1 MPMSILLVRHGE
13 TLLNA
18 SRTVQ
23 PADTPLAA
31 RGWAQARAIAKR
43 LLAGADIAAIVS
55 SDLPRARQTAEAI
68 AEACGLPIV
77 FEPLLQ
83 ERNFGDL
90 RGRPYDT
97 LGFDLVTL
105 VDAPPGG
112 ESAAMFRARV
122 ALAFARVAALRG
134 GIDGDLAVVTHGLVI
149 GAMLDGYAL
158 LSAAQSMPE
167 RLANTSLTRLS
178 ATPPHRVALLNCT
191 VHLDGAFD
199 DDPQSLSGG

>member
-1 MPMSILLVRHGE
+1 MSILLVRHGE

-23 PADTPLAA
+23 PADTPLSA
-31 RGWAQARAIAKR
+31 RGRAQASALAKR
-43 LLAGADIAAIVS
+43 LAGADIAAIVS

-68 AEACGLPIV
+68 AQACGLSIV
-77 FEPLLQ
+77 LEPLLQ

-97 LGFDLVTL
+97 LGFDLTTL
-105 VDAPPGG
+105 VEAPPGG
-112 ESAAMFRARV
+112 ESEAIFRERV
-122 ALAFARVAALRG
+122 ARAFARVTALQG
-134 GIDGDLAVVTHGLVI
+134 GIDGDFAVVTHGLVI
-149 GAMLDGYAL
+149 GAMLEGHAL

-167 RLANTSLTRLS
+167 RLANTSLTSLS

-191 VHLDGAFD
+191 AHLEGAVD